1 MQFDDVR
8 TFVAVAEARSVS
20 RAAREL
26 HLTQPAVTRRV
37 QRLESSLGITLCDRR
52 RRPFT
57 LTPAGRAALERCRR
71 VLRAVR
77 DVQSAAAHDGEPLRE
92 IRIGVAHAL
101 TEVTLT
107 QPVDHLRRA
116 FPRVTL
122 ALATGWSRD
131 LLERV
136 RDGALDA
143 AVILLPE
150 GERLPAGL
158 DAVAVGRERLVVVEP
173 LRARRPRPGGLAGLD
188 GSGWVLNPDGCAA
201 RAMLE
206 RTLQGARVRMR
217 VAVET
222 YTYDLQLALVARGRG
237 LGLVPARILARSR
250 LRSRLRVR
258 RVPHLEFPLTIWSLR
273 RAGDADLAPVLG
285 ALDRA
290 LGVHLSRRRDPT

>member
-20 RAAREL
+20 RAARDL

-37 QRLESSLGITLCDRR
+37 QRLESALGVTLCDRR

-57 LTPAGRAALERCRR
+57 LTPAGRATLERCRR

-77 DVQSAAAHDGEPLRE
+77 DVQAAVAENALRE

-101 TEVTLT
+101 TELTLT
-107 QPVDHLRRA
+107 EPVDRLRRA

-131 LLERV
+131 LLDRV
-136 RDGALDA
+136 RAGSLDA

-150 GERLPAGL
+150 NERLPAGL
-158 DAVAVGRERLVVVEP
+158 DAVAVGGERLVVVEP
-173 LRARRPRPGGLAGLD
+173 RRAPRTRVGGLAGLD

-206 RTLQGARVRMR
+206 RTLHGAGVRMR

-222 YTYDLQLALVARGRG
+222 YTYELQLALVARGRG
-237 LGLVPARILARSR
+237 FGLVPARVLIRSR

-258 RVPHLEFPLTIWSLR
+258 RVPGLEFPLTIWSLR
-273 RAGDADLAPVLG
+273 RTGDSELAPVLG

-290 LGVHLSRRRDPT
+290 LGARLSQGRDPE

>member
-1 MQFDDVR
+1 VHFDDVR

-20 RAAREL
+20 RAARDL

-37 QRLESSLGITLCDRR
+37 QRLETSLGVTLCDRR

-57 LTPAGRAALERCRR
+57 LTAAGRAALERCRR

-77 DVQSAAAHDGEPLRE
+77 DVHTAADNGAPPGE

-101 TEVTLT
+101 TELTLT
-107 QPVDHLRRA
+107 EPIDRLRRS
-116 FPRVTL
+116 FPRVAL

-136 RDGALDA
+136 RAGALDA
-143 AVILLPE
+143 AVILLPAA
-150 GERLPAGL
+150 ERLPAGL

-173 LRARRPRPGGLAGLD
+173 RRTGRARARGLAGLD
-188 GSGWVLNPDGCAA
+188 GTGWVLNPDGCAA

-206 RTLQGARVRMR
+206 RALHGARVRMR

-222 YTYDLQLALVARGRG
+222 YTYELQLALVARGRG
-237 LGLVPARILARSR
+237 LGLVPARVLARSR

-258 RVPHLEFPLTIWSLR
+258 RVPGLDFPLTIWSVR
-273 RAGDADLAPVLG
+273 RGGDSELAPVLG
-285 ALDRA
+285 ALDHA
-290 LGVHLSRRRDPT
+290 LGVRLSRPRDRT